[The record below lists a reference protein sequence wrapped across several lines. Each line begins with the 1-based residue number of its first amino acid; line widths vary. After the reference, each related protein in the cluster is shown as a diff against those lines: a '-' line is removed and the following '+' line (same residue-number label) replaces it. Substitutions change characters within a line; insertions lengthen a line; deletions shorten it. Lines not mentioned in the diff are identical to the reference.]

1 MDPSQPQ
8 NAQGNQQDYLG
19 ESGYPKLAKLMGDS
33 PETAIFRR
41 FRQLNMLHLL
51 RLQAEL
57 HSMEDELKEVIQEDQ
72 QSDDPDR
79 KDYSRN
85 FFLLKH
91 CAEQGKDFE
100 QYELLQQIGE
110 KLSEYNTAI
119 SAAGAVEGLATPE
132 KRPLEFLRLWLK
144 GAGGGEHFPLG
155 TESTIWESESRAEYV
170 SLAPT
175 ASNDRISSLVRGTLL
190 DIYHFFAESWKKA
203 KKKLKKT
210 EPSSTAAEPHIHE
223 YNDDKLQAVS
233 DGITAALASL
243 LPTLMILVL
252 YFVKRMLVRIGLV
265 IVFTTIFSVVMS
277 FYPGAKKGEVFAAVA
292 AFAAVEVVF
301 IGTTG

>member
-1 MDPSQPQ
+1 MDSRQPQ
-8 NAQGNQQDYLG
+8 NAAPGQQD
-19 ESGYPKLAKLMGDS
+19 SAGYPRLAKLMGDS

-57 HSMEDELKEVIQEDQ
+57 HSLEDELLEVIQEDQ
-72 QSDDPDR
+72 NSDDPDR

-85 FFLLKH
+85 FFLLKR
-91 CAEQGKDFE
+91 CAEQGRDFE

-110 KLSEYNTAI
+110 KLKEYNTAL
-119 SAAGAVEGLATPE
+119 SAAGAVEGLAIPE

-144 GAGGGEHFPLG
+144 GAAGGEHFPLG
-155 TESTIWESESRAEYV
+155 TESTIWELESRAEYA
-170 SLAPT
+170 SLFPT
-175 ASNDRISSLVRGTLL
+175 ASNDRISSLVRGILL
-190 DIYHFFAESWKKA
+190 DVYHFFAESWKKA
-203 KKKLKKT
+203 KKKFVKT
-210 EPSSTAAEPHIHE
+210 DPSSTATEPHIRE
-223 YNDDKLQAVS
+223 YNDEKLQAVS

-265 IVFTTIFSVVMS
+265 IVFTTTFSVTMS

>member
-1 MDPSQPQ
+1 MDMNQPQ
-8 NAQGNQQDYLG
+8 DAERSNQDFPDD
-19 ESGYPKLAKLMGDS
+19 SGYPKLAKLMGDS

-57 HSMEDELKEVIQEDQ
+57 HSLEDELIEVIQEDQ

-85 FFLLKH
+85 FFLLKR

-100 QYELLQQIGE
+100 QYELMQQIGE
-110 KLSEYNTAI
+110 KLNKYNTAL

-132 KRPLEFLRLWLK
+132 KRSLEFLRLWLK

-170 SLAPT
+170 SLGPK
-175 ASNDRISSLVRGTLL
+175 ASNDRISSLVRGILL
-190 DIYHFFAESWKKA
+190 DTYHCFTESFKKV
-203 KKKLKKT
+203 KKRVIKT
-210 EPSSTAAEPHIHE
+210 DPASTAAEPHIRE
-223 YNDDKLQAVS
+223 YNDEKLQAVS

-243 LPTLMILVL
+243 LPTLMIQAL

-265 IVFTTIFSVVMS
+265 IVFTTIFSVIMS
-277 FYPGAKKGEVFAAVA
+277 FYPGARKGEVFAAVA
-292 AFAAVEVVF
+292 GFAAVEVVF

>member
-1 MDPSQPQ
+1 
-8 NAQGNQQDYLG
+8 
-19 ESGYPKLAKLMGDS
+19 GYPKLAKLMGDS
-33 PETAIFRR
+33 PRTAIFRR

-57 HSMEDELKEVIQEDQ
+57 HSLEDELLEVIQEDQ
-72 QSDDPDR
+72 QSDDPDK

-85 FFLLKH
+85 FFLLKR

-110 KLSEYNTAI
+110 KLNEYNTSL
-119 SAAGAVEGLATPE
+119 SATGAVQSLPSPE
-132 KRPLEFLRLWLK
+132 KRPLEFIRLWLE
-144 GAGGGEHFPLG
+144 GAGGGEYFPLG
-155 TESTIWESESRAEYV
+155 TESTIWEMQSRDEYV
-170 SLAPT
+170 SVTPI
-175 ASNDRISSLVRGTLL
+175 ASGDRISSLVRGILL
-190 DIYHFFAESWKKA
+190 DIYHFFAES
-203 KKKLKKT
+203 LKKIQRRFNKT
-210 EPSSTAAEPHIHE
+210 SQSSTAAVPRIRK
-223 YNDDKLQAVS
+223 YDDERLQAVS

-301 IGTTG
+301 I

>member
-8 NAQGNQQDYLG
+8 NAEGNQQDYLG

-57 HSMEDELKEVIQEDQ
+57 HSMEDELREVIQEDQ
-72 QSDDPDR
+72 QSDDVDR

-85 FFLLKH
+85 FFLLKD
-91 CAEQGKDFE
+91 CAEQEKDSE
-100 QYELLQQIGE
+100 QYGLLQQIGD
-110 KLSEYNTAI
+110 KLSEYNTAL
-119 SAAGAVEGLATPE
+119 SAARAVEGLATPE
-132 KRPLEFLRLWLK
+132 KRPLEFLCLWLK

-170 SLAPT
+170 RLAPM
-175 ASNDRISSLVRGTLL
+175 ASNDRISSLVRGFLL
-190 DIYHFFAESWKKA
+190 DAYHFIAESWKKV
-203 KKKLKKT
+203 KRKFKKT
-210 EPSSTAAEPHIHE
+210 DPSLMTTEPHIRE
-223 YNDDKLQAVS
+223 YNDEKLQAVS

-265 IVFTTIFSVVMS
+265 IVFTTVFSVVMS